1 MSEIYLLELT
11 QQGPGVAGKKAIR
24 SEEMITH
31 QTQKETRN
39 EDILIYLNGRLIGT
53 VHKSTGFAGPEDTLP
68 TLPAYEALQ
77 SKVLTPN

>member
-1 MSEIYLLELT
+1 MVIP
-11 QQGPGVAGKKAIR
+11 QAQ
-24 SEEMITH
+24 EEA
-31 QTQKETRN
+31 RN